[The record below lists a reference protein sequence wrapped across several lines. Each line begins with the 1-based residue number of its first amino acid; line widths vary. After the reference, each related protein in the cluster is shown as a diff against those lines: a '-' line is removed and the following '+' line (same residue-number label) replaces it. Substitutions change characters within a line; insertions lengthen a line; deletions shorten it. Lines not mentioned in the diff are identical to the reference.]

1 MVGPNPYKL
10 FSFQELR
17 AIIGPVFV
25 VCWPCRRYVE
35 LDIGP
40 IKLRD
45 HRHTTFSC
53 CRCGAAADCTI
64 NDPKKDPKTAD
75 LKLDPVDRPARH
87 PKAVERLTQTRTPRP
102 TPRLVDESYERRM
115 RRG

>member
-10 FSFQELR
+10 FSFEEQR
-17 AIIGPVFV
+17 AVLGPVFL

-40 IKLRD
+40 INLRD

-64 NDPKKDPKTAD
+64 DNPKKDPRTAD
-75 LKLDPVDRPARH
+75 LKLDPVDRPVRH
-87 PKAVERLTQTRTPRP
+87 PKAVERLTQRRTPRP
-102 TPRLVDESYERRM
+102 TSRPIDESYERRM